1 MRNTLIFAFLC
12 LQVSANAQWS
22 STVTL
27 NSFNNNLFTIDHFCV
42 VNENSVFAG
51 GKKRETLNSSAVGVV
66 YYTIDGGAVW
76 DSLEFAD
83 RFISAIESP
92 SPNVVYYVSTKLV
105 FPTGGST
112 YAKKY
117 LHRSM
122 DSGQTWNES
131 LIDSSSF
138 GLMYDALS
146 FFNDSTGILRL
157 GTSNYFI
164 TRNYGQNW
172 TPINLPVHKFSTTLG
187 GDTLLLNA
195 QNISIINLN
204 TLNLADLF
212 YSANCTGSLQAYGS
226 SSETL
231 MRAYLANDG
240 PSHGY
245 TYNNY
250 LAISLDDY
258 PLGDQ
263 RILHFPDVHSFNYTY
278 ITNSRLYIL
287 AYLVPIC
294 SIDSGNSFFIQ
305 ESTEPDAVDLVFMH
319 LGFAND
325 QVGYAVTRSQTDNT
339 YKIQKTTNGGGIT
352 TNYIDPPIQITAG
365 INEPSKNEVTIY
377 PNPTSQNVTVSSAVL
392 IDCIEIIDLFG
403 RSILSIVE
411 INENDYN
418 LDLSNYSYGNY
429 ILKVS
434 SKSHSEYLPLI
445 KN

>member
-1 MRNTLIFAFLC
+1 MRNTLIFSFLY
-12 LQVSANAQWS
+12 LHLAANAQWS

-42 VNENSVFAG
+42 ANENSVFAG
-51 GKKRETLNSSAVGVV
+51 GKKRETLNSAAVGVFF
-66 YYTIDGGAVW
+66 YTLDGGAVW

-105 FPTGGST
+105 FPTVGST

-138 GLMYDALS
+138 GLMYNALA

-157 GTSNYFI
+157 GSSNYFV
-164 TRNYGQNW
+164 TRDYGQNW
-172 TPINLPVHKFSTTLG
+172 TPINLPAHQFSTTLG

-195 QNISIINLN
+195 QNISTINLT
-204 TLNLADLF
+204 TLDLTASI
-212 YSANCTGSLQAYGS
+212 YSAYCVGSLFSYDKS
-226 SSETL
+226 SVTL
-231 MRAYLANDG
+231 IRAYLANDG
-240 PSHGY
+240 TSKGY
-245 TYNNY
+245 PYMNY
-250 LAISLDDY
+250 LAVSLDDY
-258 PLGDQ
+258 PLGGQ
-263 RILHFPDVHSFNYTY
+263 QILHFPDFYAISAK
-278 ITNSRLYIL
+278 ITENNI
-287 AYLVPIC
+287 YLLSHKPAC
-294 SIDSGNSFFIQ
+294 SNDGGNTFFIQ
-305 ESTEPDAVDLVFMH
+305 ESTEPDADTSVFMH
-319 LGFAND
+319 LDFAND
-325 QVGYAVTRSQTDNT
+325 QMGYAVTHSLADNT

-411 INENDYN
+411 INDHDYN
-418 LDLSNYSYGNY
+418 LDLSNYSNGNY

-434 SKSHSEYLPLI
+434 SKSHSEYYPLV

>member
-1 MRNTLIFAFLC
+1 M
-12 LQVSANAQWS
+12 
-22 STVTL
+22 TL
-27 NSFNNNLFTIDHFCV
+27 NSLNNITFSIDHLCV
-42 VNENSVFAG
+42 ANENSVFAG
-51 GKKRETLNSSAVGVV
+51 GIKQETSNSSASGIL
-66 YYTIDGGAVW
+66 YYTLDGGAVW
-76 DSLEFAD
+76 DSIEFAN
-83 RFISAIESP
+83 RFIDAIESP
-92 SPNVVYYVSTKLV
+92 SPNVIYYVSTQLV
-105 FPTGGST
+105 YPTGGSP

-138 GLMYDALS
+138 GLMYNALS

-187 GDTLLLNA
+187 GDTLLLTA
-195 QNISIINLN
+195 QNISTINLN

-212 YSANCTGSLQAYGS
+212 YGANCTGSLQAYGS

-263 RILHFPDVHSFNYTY
+263 RILHFPDVHSFYYAY

-294 SIDSGNSFFIQ
+294 SIDNGNSFFIQ

-352 TNYIDPPIQITAG
+352 TNYIDPPIQFTAG
-365 INEPSKNEVTIY
+365 INEPSKNEVSIY
-377 PNPTSQNVTVSSAVL
+377 PNPASSTIQISASTTLDEIYLFDLQGKLIMQVAPQHSKVTMDVSDISPGTYIVQA
-392 IDCIEIIDLFG
+392 
-403 RSILSIVE
+403 RS
-411 INENDYN
+411 
-418 LDLSNYSYGNY
+418 SNGIST
-429 ILKVS
+429 LKFM
-434 SKSHSEYLPLI
+434 KL
-445 KN
+445 